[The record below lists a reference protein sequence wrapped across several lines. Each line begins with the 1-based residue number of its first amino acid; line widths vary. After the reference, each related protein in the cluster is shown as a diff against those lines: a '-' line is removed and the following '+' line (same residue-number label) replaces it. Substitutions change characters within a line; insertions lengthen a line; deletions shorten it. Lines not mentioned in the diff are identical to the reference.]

1 MRKNISFQKI
11 SSGKCRRNGKVPHRF
26 AAPTRQWIWGMTIN
40 IHTETTGRSA
50 GGDASRGVGPHR
62 DKHAVL
68 GREKHNGE
76 RMRKQRSSQ
85 APGATRTT
93 LGRTSCSCALTAVLG
108 ESGKCAAG
116 LPGAVHGRP
125 PTAPGPGEPT
135 RSICRRPADTA
146 RLFHTP
152 SSSGTLCPSR
162 DTPWLTSGPRE
173 K

>member
-11 SSGKCRRNGKVPHRF
+11 SSGKCRRNGKEPHRF

-85 APGATRTT
+85 ARGATRTT
-93 LGRTSCSCALTAVLG
+93 QGRTSCSCALTAVLG

-125 PTAPGPGEPT
+125 PVPASLPEVSVGVQQT
-135 RSICRRPADTA
+135 RQGYFILLPLQERSALLVIP
-146 RLFHTP
+146 H
-152 SSSGTLCPSR
+152 G
-162 DTPWLTSGPRE
+162 
-173 K
+173 

>member
-85 APGATRTT
+85 ARGATRTT
-93 LGRTSCSCALTAVLG
+93 QGRTSCSCALTAVLG

-125 PTAPGPGEPT
+125 PTSP
-135 RSICRRPADTA
+135 RPQRAYQKYLSA
-146 RLFHTP
+146 SSRHGKAISYSFLFRNALP
-152 SSSGTLCPSR
+152 FS
-162 DTPWLTSGPRE
+162 
-173 K
+173 